1 MRASPVGYGGAFV
14 GGRGRGLGGQGV
26 SDAGARREALG
37 CAARCSCEKKFPPRV
52 PLRPSYRLVPPA
64 TSVGKPLFFV
74 RHTARRT
81 LRGVQLARQ
90 GWERGVGE
98 KGARTRCAGGPFRL
112 RILVCVRATA
122 GLDGGAPWSQRDAHR
137 SATASLRMGGY
148 QRIKKPATGF
158 PEPSPTGGRARS
170 RGTCVS
176 TGARV
181 PRAGASAARRTRPV
195 KKEKKA
201 AARRAP
207 TAGEAHRMHAGNS
220 SSHALQKTCCAQST
234 RRRACYKV
242 FRLRRRGGRWV
253 GGTGRALE
261 RAPRR

>member
-1 MRASPVGYGGAFV
+1 MLEHAGKRLVARP
-14 GGRGRGLGGQGV
+14 
-26 SDAGARREALG
+26 DARV
-37 CAARCSCEKKFPPRV
+37 KFPPRV

>member
-37 CAARCSCEKKFPPRV
+37 CAARCSCEISATRAVAAVVPPR
-52 PLRPSYRLVPPA
+52 PPGHERGETTVFCA
-64 TSVGKPLFFV
+64 PHSPAHFAG
-74 RHTARRT
+74 RAAREAGLGAGGGREGSPHA
-81 LRGVQLARQ
+81 LRGRSLPPPHPRV
-90 GWERGVGE
+90 
-98 KGARTRCAGGPFRL
+98 CACDR
-112 RILVCVRATA
+112 R